1 MPLWP
6 WVCRED
12 AAPGGRTYRWSD
24 ARERGG
30 AMKIYIITDM
40 EGVSGICNEQ
50 QVQRDSPAY
59 AEGRELLIGDINA
72 AVAGAFDGGATEGG
86 GNEGHGGA
94 FNLLP
99 GPMVPRA
106 RSERPQGGPGMRRR
120 PPDPLTRA

>member
-59 AEGRELLIGDINA
+59 AEGRQLLIGDINA
-72 AVAGAFDGGATEGG
+72 AGAGAFLGVGGQAAGSMEDCA
-86 GNEGHGGA
+86 GA
-94 FNLLP
+94 YT
-99 GPMVPRA
+99 
-106 RSERPQGGPGMRRR
+106 RRR
-120 PPDPLTRA
+120 R

>member
-59 AEGRELLIGDINA
+59 AEGRQLLIGDVNA
-72 AVAGAFDGGATEGG
+72 AGEGAFAGGATEGG
-86 GNEGHGGA
+86 VNDGHGGG
-94 FNLLP
+94 FNLLLEQ
-99 GPMVPRA
+99 MDPRA
-106 RSERPQGGPGMRRR
+106 RYERPNG
-120 PPDPLTRA
+120 A